1 MMPSKAARIGT
12 IVLTARLARDER
24 GAALVLALMVL
35 LTLTGLALAILSVS
49 AFEAQISRNH
59 NDTVRARYVA
69 EAGIEYAYDT
79 LATNVSSWNTYLA
92 GATCLQG
99 AVLGTANS
107 SLPGL
112 GSVHGTFTVRV
123 RNDCNAG
130 DDKLTGV
137 GLDTIAGHCAEV
149 AGTATLDANCRVIVT
164 STGTIGNT
172 TRTITVVVAKTGVP
186 ATNAA
191 LAFPGIQADVNLI
204 GPSVVIDGRDTKMA
218 DNPGA
223 PTGTAPAVYG
233 ISVNGTLPAL
243 AVQVENALGNSQ
255 QTSVRGRDETNSG
268 GTTQGAGTIQ
278 ADGALTS
285 QAIIDFLAAVRS
297 MADIT
302 INTSPGNT
310 HSISNIGSTCSTDVK
325 SSTCWGTTSRPKIV
339 YISGTLSGISTQYT
353 SLIISGDST
362 GTGILIIENGNVEI
376 SGNFRWNGP
385 IIVSG
390 TNVGIRYRGDGT
402 QSVYGATVI
411 NELHDD
417 GASNLEGDIQGTSSI
432 LYSRETLDLVQTGLG
447 RRLVTTYG
455 WTDQ

>member
-1 MMPSKAARIGT
+1 MPWKT
-12 IVLTARLARDER
+12 DER

-49 AFEAQISRNH
+49 ALEPQNSRNH

-112 GSVHGTFTVRV
+112 GRAHGTFTVRI

-130 DDKLTGV
+130 DDKLTGM
-137 GLDTIAGHCAEV
+137 GLDATTGHCAEV

-172 TRTITVVVAKTGVP
+172 TRTITVVVAKTEVP

-191 LAFPGIQADVNLI
+191 LAFPGIQAGVNLI

-255 QTSVRGRDETNSG
+255 QSNVRGRDETNA
-268 GTTQGAGTIQ
+268 GA
-278 ADGALTS
+278 
-285 QAIIDFLAAVRS
+285 
-297 MADIT
+297 
-302 INTSPGNT
+302 
-310 HSISNIGSTCSTDVK
+310 
-325 SSTCWGTTSRPKIV
+325 
-339 YISGTLSGISTQYT
+339 
-353 SLIISGDST
+353 ST
-362 GTGILIIENGNVEI
+362 GTGILIVENGNVEI

-385 IIVSG
+385 IIISG

-402 QSVYGATVI
+402 QSVYGAAVI

-417 GASNLEGDIQGTSSI
+417 GASNLEGDIQGTTSI

>member
-1 MMPSKAARIGT
+1 MPSKAARIGT

>member
-1 MMPSKAARIGT
+1 
-12 IVLTARLARDER
+12 
-24 GAALVLALMVL
+24 
-35 LTLTGLALAILSVS
+35 
-49 AFEAQISRNH
+49 
-59 NDTVRARYVA
+59 
-69 EAGIEYAYDT
+69 
-79 LATNVSSWNTYLA
+79 
-92 GATCLQG
+92 
-99 AVLGTANS
+99 
-107 SLPGL
+107 
-112 GSVHGTFTVRV
+112 
-123 RNDCNAG
+123 
-130 DDKLTGV
+130 
-137 GLDTIAGHCAEV
+137 
-149 AGTATLDANCRVIVT
+149 
-164 STGTIGNT
+164 
-172 TRTITVVVAKTGVP
+172 
-186 ATNAA
+186 
-191 LAFPGIQADVNLI
+191 
-204 GPSVVIDGRDTKMA
+204 MA

-255 QTSVRGRDETNSG
+255 QNNVRGRDETNAG
-268 GTTQGAGTIQ
+268 AATQGAGTIQ

-285 QAIIDFLAAVRS
+285 QAITDFLAAVRS
-297 MADIT
+297 KADLT

-339 YISGTLSGISTQYT
+339 YVSGTLSGISTQYT
-353 SLIISGDST
+353 SLIISGDSA

>member
-1 MMPSKAARIGT
+1 MMRCKAARIGT
-12 IVLTARLARDER
+12 IVLTARLAHDER

-49 AFEAQISRNH
+49 AFEPQISRNH

-112 GSVHGTFTVRV
+112 GRVHGTFTVRV

-137 GLDTIAGHCAEV
+137 GLDTITGHCAEV

-172 TRTITVVVAKTGVP
+172 TRTITVVVAKTEVP

-191 LAFPGIQADVNLI
+191 LAFPGLQADVNLI

-218 DNPGA
+218 DTPGA

-243 AVQVENALGNSQ
+243 AVQVENALGNSLNN
-255 QTSVRGRDETNSG
+255 VRGRDETKSG
-268 GTTQGAGTIQ
+268 AATQGAGTIQ

-285 QAIIDFLAAVRS
+285 QAITDFVSAVRS
-297 MADIT
+297 TADIT

-310 HSISNIGSTCSTDVK
+310 HSIGNIGSTCSTDVK
-325 SSTCWGTTSRPKIV
+325 SSTCWGTISRPKIV
-339 YISGTLSGISTQYT
+339 YISGTLSDISVQYM
-353 SLIISGDST
+353 SLMISGDST
-362 GTGILIIENGNVEI
+362 GTGILIVENGNVEI

-432 LYSRETLDLVQTGLG
+432 LYSREMLDLVQTGLG

>member
-1 MMPSKAARIGT
+1 MMPWKA
-12 IVLTARLARDER
+12 DER

-35 LTLTGLALAILSVS
+35 LPLTGLALAILSVS
-49 AFEAQISRNH
+49 AFEPQISRNH
-59 NDTVRARYVA
+59 SDTVRARYVA

-107 SLPGL
+107 NLPGL

-137 GLDTIAGHCAEV
+137 GLDTITGHCAEV
-149 AGTATLDANCRVIVT
+149 AGTATLDANYRVIVT

-223 PTGTAPAVYG
+223 PT
-233 ISVNGTLPAL
+233 
-243 AVQVENALGNSQ
+243 
-255 QTSVRGRDETNSG
+255 
-268 GTTQGAGTIQ
+268 
-278 ADGALTS
+278 
-285 QAIIDFLAAVRS
+285 RS
-297 MADIT
+297 EERRVGKECRSRW
-302 INTSPGNT
+302 SPY
-310 HSISNIGSTCSTDVK
+310 H
-325 SSTCWGTTSRPKIV
+325 
-339 YISGTLSGISTQYT
+339 
-353 SLIISGDST
+353 
-362 GTGILIIENGNVEI
+362 
-376 SGNFRWNGP
+376 
-385 IIVSG
+385 
-390 TNVGIRYRGDGT
+390 
-402 QSVYGATVI
+402 
-411 NELHDD
+411 
-417 GASNLEGDIQGTSSI
+417 
-432 LYSRETLDLVQTGLG
+432 
-447 RRLVTTYG
+447 
-455 WTDQ
+455 